1 MKWLDFCGVRLMF
14 IGLIVAIVIN
24 SIELANG
31 ATITV
36 GPDVGHDFDV
46 IQAGIDTAIDGD
58 IVLIAPGEYIITEP
72 ITFRGKAITV
82 KSEDGPDE
90 TTIRMSTPVDPNRGS
105 VVLFENKET
114 AESILD
120 GFTITGGRGCP
131 FWLPY
136 DLIFVWVGGGIYFNA
151 SSGTI
156 RNCRIFQNNANGG
169 GGVCCLES
177 ASMTITDCT
186 IAANS
191 AALAGGGVFC
201 GGENLSSIT
210 MIHCVIVGNTAGLGG
225 GGLETWCQASA
236 IVINCVIAQNTVVN
250 GGGGGIICAPYG
262 HPNCSAVVTNS
273 IFWENTA
280 TEGRDIWV
288 RSGASLD
295 ITYSNV
301 VGGQNGVSFEDGT
314 PNFGEG
320 NIFADPYFADP
331 NNNDYH
337 LMSQAGRWDTS
348 SQSWVKDDVMSPCI
362 DAGDLD
368 SDWTAELW
376 PHGIRT
382 NIGAYGGTLQ
392 ASRSLSDAGN
402 VADLNRDGIVDSTD
416 ICMMVDHWHTD
427 EPYCDIAPAPFGDG
441 IVDIQDMA
449 ILGENLFEDYRMIAH
464 WKLDETEGNIA
475 HDNTGNHH
483 ATLNSNPVWQPAEGK
498 MDGALQF
505 DGIDD
510 YANAGFVLNPSSG
523 PLSAYAWIKGSMPG
537 QVIISQTD
545 GTGFGGTWLGADQVD
560 GKLFTNLMYFELA
573 SESVITDDQWHHVGI
588 VWDGSRRY
596 LYVDEEEVAR
606 DTSDMTAIQSTGD
619 LYLGASKNLE
629 ATSFFS
635 GLIDDVRIYNRAVS
649 P

>member
-1 MKWLDFCGVRLMF
+1 MF

-545 GTGFGGTWLGADQVD
+545 GTGFGGTWLGAGQID